1 LSPLR
6 YVFEQLAIQDTRKME
21 SPETVKPR
29 ALTAESDDR
38 RKDRLRR
45 RKERERERR
54 ASYKTA
60 ERREVR
66 LSKRRE
72 RDRTRRAARSAD
84 QRQAVLQQRR
94 ERLASETTQEREAC
108 SK

>member
-1 LSPLR
+1 MLR

-45 RKERERERR
+45 RKEC
-54 ASYKTA
+54 KN
-60 ERREVR
+60 VR
-66 LSKRRE
+66 GNVVLRIKRLNEGRY
-72 RDRTRRAARSAD
+72 D
-84 QRQAVLQQRR
+84 
-94 ERLASETTQEREAC
+94 
-108 SK
+108 